1 MMPILSFSD
10 RAENANGQGYFLVD
24 PTLSVG
30 TNDDD
35 ITLDCIQCQT
45 VLAKSLG
52 PLDEWEGRLRVAMET
67 GYNMVHFTPIQDLGK
82 SNSSYSIKDQLKL
95 NPIFSKPGQNYG
107 FKDVENLVAKL
118 NREWKT
124 LSMTDLVFNH
134 TANNSDWLFEHPE
147 CGYNLHNAP
156 HLKPA
161 YLLDRILAHFS
172 MEVGEGKYKKD
183 KIFPVVDSH
192 VQIQVSH
199 IMRFIREILCKIWFK
214 YLYTGFKILCKMVV
228 ENDIFGSLKIKHLFQ
243 YFYDTVILYL
253 NYKIHFSL
261 SAD

>member
-1 MMPILSFSD
+1 MMLILSFSD

-199 IMRFIREILCKIWFK
+199 IMRFIREILC
-214 YLYTGFKILCKMVV
+214 
-228 ENDIFGSLKIKHLFQ
+228 
-243 YFYDTVILYL
+243 
-253 NYKIHFSL
+253 
-261 SAD
+261 